1 MKTRAASAVDV
12 KELEDVPN
20 IGRAIAA
27 DLRSLGINAPSQ
39 LRGNDPYALYDRLS
53 LETGVRQDPCLLD
66 TFIAAVRF
74 MDGGP
79 RLPWWAFT
87 PERKKELAARAS
99 GKPNGTRIR
108 AVNPV
113 RARE

>member
-1 MKTRAASAVDV
+1 VKTRAASAVDV
-12 KELEDVPN
+12 QELEDIPN
-20 IGRAIAA
+20 IGPAIAA
-27 DLRSLGINAPSQ
+27 DLRSLGIDAPSQ
-39 LRGNDPYALYDRLS
+39 LRGNDPYALYDRLC

-99 GKPNGTRIR
+99 GESDGTRLG
-108 AVNPV
+108 AAGAA
-113 RARE
+113 RARG

>member
-12 KELEDVPN
+12 QELEDIPN
-20 IGRAIAA
+20 VGRAIAA
-27 DLRSLGINAPSQ
+27 ELRSLGIDEPSQ
-39 LRGNDPYALYDRLS
+39 LRGNDPYALYDRLCP
-53 LETGVRQDPCLLD
+53 ETGVRQDPCLLD

-87 PERKKELAARAS
+87 PERKKELAARTSRES
-99 GKPNGTRIR
+99 GAARLR
-108 AVNPV
+108 AVGAPT
-113 RARE
+113 AAG